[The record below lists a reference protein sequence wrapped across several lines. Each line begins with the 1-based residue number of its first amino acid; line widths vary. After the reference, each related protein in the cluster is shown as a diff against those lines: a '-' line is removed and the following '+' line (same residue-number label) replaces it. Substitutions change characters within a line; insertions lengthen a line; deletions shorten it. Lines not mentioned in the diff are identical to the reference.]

1 MKNSMLILS
10 ITVITLM
17 THSILPSPKVPA
29 HFSSHPE
36 LVEFAWDIHQ
46 VLVDKVV
53 SKMVFSGITKGGSSF
68 LKAFGKLPYEY
79 GHYLISGK
87 KGKTLV
93 LLDDIKKLM
102 GERAV
107 SDEFRPLIQEYDPK
121 LWHAAQHV
129 AVEHYPNKGI
139 QRLIAELDFHGYT
152 QRIASNIGSAEYSH
166 LSRKHPAL
174 FSYFKGGKMVDYSP
188 DGTTKK
194 PDLMYFHHYQQ
205 EFNPYGKRV
214 IIFIDDKLE
223 NVKAANSAGMYGI
236 LYLDAIQLRND
247 LKELGFPLS

>member
-1 MKNSMLILS
+1 MKINKLC
-10 ITVITLM
+10 LM
-17 THSILPSPKVPA
+17 VMTIMVHATPPAPRIHS

-79 GHYLISGK
+79 GRYLVSGK
-87 KGKTLV
+87 KGKTLA
-93 LLDDIKKLM
+93 LIDDIKKLM

-107 SDEFRPLIQEYDPK
+107 SDEFRPLIQEYDPN

-129 AVEHYPNKGI
+129 AIEHYPNKGI
-139 QRLIAELDFHGYT
+139 QRLIAELDFLGYT
-152 QRIASNIGSAEYSH
+152 QRIASNIGTSEYAQ

-174 FSYFKGGKMVDYSP
+174 FGYFKGGKMVDYSP

-205 EFNPYGKRV
+205 EFNPLGRRV
-214 IIFIDDKLE
+214 IIFIDDKPE
-223 NVKAANSAGMYGI
+223 NVAAANRAGMYGI
-236 LYLDAIQLRND
+236 HYIDAAQLRNH